1 MNPIVP
7 IIMTFGVVSFIVGI
21 TVLARLS
28 IKKTKTIK
36 FFGKEYRLWRFVFTT
51 ISSGIAL
58 IMLSIYTHKLLPP
71 ETTQMETTQADLDIS
86 SNLRYELETILPNDQ
101 NNTRM
106 LNAIHRFQKEYQ
118 EALQNKDKITLDIL
132 TMEMTQI
139 IELELEKQDYPSHQ
153 ISSEVNRIMHFLK
166 QKPD

>member
-1 MNPIVP
+1 
-7 IIMTFGVVSFIVGI
+7 MTFGAVSFIVGI

-28 IKKTKTIK
+28 IKRTKTIK

-58 IMLSIYTHKLLPP
+58 IMVSIYTHKLLPP
-71 ETTQMETTQADLDIS
+71 EPMQAETTQADLDIS

-101 NNTRM
+101 NNARM
-106 LNAIHRFQKEYQ
+106 LNAINRFQKEYQ
-118 EALQNKDKITLDIL
+118 KALQNKDKITLDIL
-132 TMEMTQI
+132 TMEMAQI
-139 IELELEKQDYPSHQ
+139 IEFELEKQDYPSHQ
-153 ISSEVNRIMHFLK
+153 ISSEVNRIMRFLK

>member
-7 IIMTFGVVSFIVGI
+7 IIMAFGAVLFLVGVI
-21 TVLARLS
+21 VLARLTV
-28 IKKTKTIK
+28 KKTKTIK

-51 ISSGIAL
+51 TSSGMAL

-71 ETTQMETTQADLDIS
+71 ESIQSESTQAVIGVS

-101 NNTRM
+101 NNARM
-106 LNAIHRFQKEYQ
+106 LNTITRFQKEYQ

-139 IELELEKQDYPSHQ
+139 IELELEKQEHPSHQ
-153 ISSEVNRIMHFLK
+153 ISSEINRIMRFLK

>member
-7 IIMTFGVVSFIVGI
+7 IIMTFGAVSFIVGI

-28 IKKTKTIK
+28 IKRTKTIK

-58 IMLSIYTHKLLPP
+58 IMVSIYTHKLLPP
-71 ETTQMETTQADLDIS
+71 EPMQAETTQADLDIS

-101 NNTRM
+101 NNARM
-106 LNAIHRFQKEYQ
+106 LNAINRFQKEYQ
-118 EALQNKDKITLDIL
+118 KALQNKDKITLDIL
-132 TMEMTQI
+132 TMEMAQI
-139 IELELEKQDYPSHQ
+139 IEFELEKQDYPSHQ
-153 ISSEVNRIMHFLK
+153 ISSEVNRIMRFLK

>member
-7 IIMTFGVVSFIVGI
+7 VIMTFGVVSFIVGI

-28 IKKTKTIK
+28 IKRTKTIK

-58 IMLSIYTHKLLPP
+58 IMVSIYTHKLLPP
-71 ETTQMETTQADLDIS
+71 EPMQAETTQADLDIS

-101 NNTRM
+101 NNARM
-106 LNAIHRFQKEYQ
+106 LNAINRFQKEYQ
-118 EALQNKDKITLDIL
+118 KALQNKDKITLDIL
-132 TMEMTQI
+132 TMEMAQI
-139 IELELEKQDYPSHQ
+139 IEFELEKQDYPSHQ
-153 ISSEVNRIMHFLK
+153 ISSEVNRIMRFLK